1 MEKLTREQI
10 NARLEKLRQSR
21 FDEDPYADPDDLNSL
36 WRKPPSFAMCYMTA
50 IDDDFFDETPKTEKV
65 TCENCGVSRQVLKK
79 TFDSAMSLV
88 NELNNAGLVSKLVY
102 NCPHCATQYH
112 KAEYEIWIKTID
124 DSDWNVTVPYSITS
138 CKDDDKNVVYDD
150 EYHFAV
156 KFLTEKTK
164 SKDLSYPC
172 LYPEYHKNTYGE
184 YHENIYDE
192 DDENIY
198 DEYHENTYG
207 EYKLKIDSALH
218 KVLKL
223 DIIFDLN
230 ELKKN
235 IEIALNWDNYNSIKD
250 DYRHDPVYWL
260 SGWTIWTNWTAHN
273 MQQVNKLL
281 ARSKKQSYT
290 YGEYLEF
297 MKKIDEIRD
306 RPTDYVSEI
315 ISDIIY
321 ESTKAAEPKEDC
333 FKSKKQYLKALA
345 KFEDLQHNCYS
356 VVGDGLIRSKQ
367 GYVSK
372 KEIRARVIAALSSE
386 SISANDGKK

>member
-10 NARLEKLRQSR
+10 DARLEKLRQSR

-36 WRKPPSFAMCYMTA
+36 WRKPPSFAMCYMTT
-50 IDDDFFDETPKTEKV
+50 IDEDFFDKTPKTEKV
-65 TCENCGVSRQVLKK
+65 TCENCGISRQVLQKD
-79 TFDSAMSLV
+79 FDSAMSLV

-102 NCPHCATQYH
+102 NCPHCTTQYH

-124 DSDWNVTVPYSITS
+124 DSAWNVTVPYSITS
-138 CKDDDKNVVYDD
+138 CEDDDKNVVYDD

-156 KFLTEKTK
+156 KFLTEKTR

-172 LYPEYHKNTYGE
+172 LYPEYN
-184 YHENIYDE
+184 D
-192 DDENIY
+192 
-198 DEYHENTYG
+198 NTYG

-250 DYRHDPVYWL
+250 YYRYDQDNWL
-260 SGWTIWTNWTAHN
+260 SGWTTWTNWTAHN

-306 RPTDYVSEI
+306 RPADYVSEI
-315 ISDIIY
+315 IRDIIY

-345 KFEDLQHNCYS
+345 KFEDLQNNCYS

-372 KEIRARVIAALSSE
+372 KAIRARVIAALSSE
-386 SISANDGKK
+386 SISANDDKK